1 MTANSTTTLSCKIPN
16 PTILTQVQNCLEAE
30 ESRSL
35 SANSLKELRRY
46 LKEFTTYCRKQEL
59 SSVDGLTPAFLKT
72 YAEQRCNDK
81 SPVLKKAVVWALRK
95 FGNYLALIQVVKKNP
110 ARNLRHPKMHPRS
123 QLPRYLSQKELRML
137 LKYSAFYLNQRDF
150 LIIMLLAST
159 GLRPNEIVLLKL
171 SDVHLGQRRL
181 DLHVKG
187 GWCKKTPL
195 CKSMANL
202 LADYLSTKNDIDS
215 AVFMNNKSRPVTVS
229 WIQRLVKCTGKEADL
244 SVSLTCNHLRH
255 TYATYA
261 ADRHGKII
269 TKALM
274 GHQRL
279 TTTEIYTHLSPSYF
293 RPLAQGHPFQGVT
306 GGESHE

>member
-1 MTANSTTTLSCKIPN
+1 MTANSTAMLSCKIPN
-16 PTILTQVQNCLEAE
+16 PTILTLVRHCLEAE

-46 LKEFTTYCRKQEL
+46 LNEFTTYCLKQEL
-59 SSVDGLTPAFLKT
+59 TSVDRLTPAFLKT

-95 FGNYLALIQVVKKNP
+95 FGNYLALIQVVERNP
-110 ARNLRHPKMHPRS
+110 ARDLRHPKIHPRS
-123 QLPRYLSQKELRML
+123 QLPRYLSQKELRLL
-137 LKYSAFYLNQRDF
+137 LKYSALHLNQRDF

-159 GLRPNEIVLLKL
+159 GLRPNEIVLMKRG
-171 SDVHLGQRRL
+171 DVHLGQRRL

-195 CKSMANL
+195 CKGVANL
-202 LADYLSTKNDIDS
+202 LADYLLTGIDSES
-215 AVFMNNKSRPVTVS
+215 AVFVNNKARPVTVS
-229 WIQRLVKCTGKEADL
+229 WIQRLVKCTGRDAGL
-244 SVSLTCNHLRH
+244 SLPLTCNHLRH

-261 ADRHGKII
+261 ADRHGKVI

-293 RPLAQGHPFQGVT
+293 RPLAQGHPFQNET

>member
-1 MTANSTTTLSCKIPN
+1 MTANSTAPLSCKIPK
-16 PTILTQVQNCLEAE
+16 PTIFSLVQHCLEAE

-35 SANSLKELRRY
+35 SVNSLKELRRY
-46 LKEFTTYCRKQEL
+46 LNEFTTYCRNQEL
-59 SSVDGLTPAFLKT
+59 TSVDGLTPAFLKT
-72 YAEQRCNDK
+72 YAEQRCIDK

-95 FGNYLALIQVVKKNP
+95 FGNYLALIQVVPKNP
-110 ARNLRHPKMHPRS
+110 ARDLRHPKMHPRS
-123 QLPRYLSQKELRML
+123 QLPRYLSQKELRLL
-137 LKYSAFYLNQRDF
+137 LKYSALHLNQRDF

-159 GLRPNEIVLLKL
+159 GLRPNEIVLLKR
-171 SDVHLGQRRL
+171 SDVHLDQRRL

-195 CKSMANL
+195 CKSMTNL
-202 LADYLSTKNDIDS
+202 LADYLSTRNDIDS
-215 AVFMNNKSRPVTVS
+215 AVFVNNKSRPVTVS

-244 SVSLTCNHLRH
+244 PVSLTCNHLRH

-293 RPLAQGHPFQGVT
+293 RPLAQGHPFLGVA
-306 GGESHE
+306 GGERHE

>member
-1 MTANSTTTLSCKIPN
+1 
-16 PTILTQVQNCLEAE
+16 
-30 ESRSL
+30 
-35 SANSLKELRRY
+35 
-46 LKEFTTYCRKQEL
+46 
-59 SSVDGLTPAFLKT
+59 
-72 YAEQRCNDK
+72 
-81 SPVLKKAVVWALRK
+81 
-95 FGNYLALIQVVKKNP
+95 
-110 ARNLRHPKMHPRS
+110 MHPRS
-123 QLPRYLSQKELRML
+123 KLPRYLSQKELRLL
-137 LKYSAFYLNQRDF
+137 LKYSALHLNQRDF

-159 GLRPNEIVLLKL
+159 GLRPNEIVLLKR
-171 SDVHLGQRRL
+171 SDVHLDQRRL

-195 CKSMANL
+195 CKSMTNL
-202 LADYLSTKNDIDS
+202 LADYLSTRDDIDS
-215 AVFMNNKSRPVTVS
+215 AVFVNNKSRPVTVS

-244 SVSLTCNHLRH
+244 PVSLTCNHLRH